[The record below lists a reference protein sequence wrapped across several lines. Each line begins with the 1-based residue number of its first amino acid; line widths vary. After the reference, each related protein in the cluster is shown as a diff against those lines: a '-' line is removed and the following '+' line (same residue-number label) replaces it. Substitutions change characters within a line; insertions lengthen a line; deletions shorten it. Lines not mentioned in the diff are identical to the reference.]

1 MRKFPLKTW
10 LLAGFCLLMPCVLHA
25 AGLGQLQIKSSLGQP
40 LLAEVDLLS
49 VGKDEAG
56 SLNVR
61 LATPEAFRQANLEYS
76 AALIGVRTTIERRPG
91 GQPYVKIVSTRPMNE
106 PFVDMLLELSWS
118 QGKLLREYTVLVDPP
133 NYAPPTAAVATA
145 PLIVPPV
152 VPAQS
157 TSTPITPVA
166 PAEPAP
172 ALPEAAPPVTAGA
185 EAPAAP
191 QDTQAPP
198 PAPEPQMAA
207 PAAPAPIPAM
217 RPAPA
222 PKPAMAQEYTTKRGD
237 TLFKVANT
245 VKPDGITTEQMLVS
259 LFRNNPDA
267 FEGKNMNRLKAG
279 RILRV
284 PDEEQAQDL
293 TPAQAMKEVH
303 VQTANWNAYR
313 ARLAEAAGE
322 APAQVTG
329 PASSGKITTVEQA
342 APGKP
347 VAKDVLK
354 LSSGGGKGTAE
365 DRVHALEEESA
376 SRQKALD
383 EANARIVELQKNI
396 DDMKRLI
403 DLKGPVPA
411 AAPAQPAKPAV
422 PDIHAVPA
430 ATPPAA
436 PTPAPAAAD
445 AAKGATSPATPPA
458 AAPDAAMPPAEPKP
472 PKPKKPK
479 VVAPPPPPPSLV
491 DEIMGN
497 PMYLGGI
504 ALALVALGGG
514 GYFAMKKR
522 GGGSGEPKPKKDK
535 KDKKDKKGK
544 KGADDANS
552 APGVGV
558 PSDLMSQTLAM
569 PAALANDDVDAI
581 DEADLYLNF
590 GRDVQ
595 AEEVL
600 KEALEKNPKN
610 EKAEL
615 KLLQIYAG
623 RKDATGFEKIANQLH
638 EQTGGEGENWAK
650 AAAMG
655 YALDAANPLYAAGA
669 SAGPAAAAGGA
680 GGVDL
685 DFDLDLSGGA
695 GGGDSPTTTAVD
707 LETGAGAAL
716 EKTMVFQPGELTQEV
731 HDITN
736 DSGLSRSTP
745 VPDFTLNA
753 PGATA
758 AGLAPSPSLDVSMPD
773 ITLDAPDEN
782 ATAVTDVALDTGGI
796 GQGGN
801 MIDFSLDAP
810 GSGDATA
817 SGLEATDVGAAPA
830 LDPDFKLDL
839 GGLGGT
845 APAAEP
851 ALPDLNLGDIKLDMD
866 APAAAAASTT
876 GGQAKDERWF
886 DVQTKFDLAKAYQE
900 MGDKDGAR
908 EILQEVIK
916 EGDGGQKAEAQKL
929 LDTL

>member
-61 LATPEAFRQANLEYS
+61 LASPEAFRQANLEYS

-133 NYAPPTAAVATA
+133 NYAPPSTAVATA

-152 VPAQS
+152 VTAQS

-166 PAEPAP
+166 PVAPAEPAAP
-172 ALPEAAPPVTAGA
+172 APEAVPPVTAGA
-185 EAPAAP
+185 ETPAPEE
-191 QDTQAPP
+191 TQTPP

-207 PAAPAPIPAM
+207 PAPSAPAM

-222 PKPAMAQEYTTKRGD
+222 PRPAMAQEYTTKHGD

-284 PDEEQAQDL
+284 PDEDQAQDL
-293 TPAQAMKEVH
+293 TPAQAVKEVH

-322 APAQVTG
+322 APAQEAG
-329 PASSGKITTVEQA
+329 PAASGKITTVEQA
-342 APGKP
+342 TPGKP
-347 VAKDVLK
+347 EAKDVLK
-354 LSSGGGKGTAE
+354 LSGGGKGTAD

-383 EANARIVELQKNI
+383 EANARITQLQKNI
-396 DDMKRLI
+396 DDMKHLLE
-403 DLKGPVPA
+403 LKGQVPA
-411 AAPAQPAKPAV
+411 APATPAQPATPAV

-430 ATPPAA
+430 VTPPV
-436 PTPAPAAAD
+436 TPAPAVPD
-445 AAKGATSPATPPA
+445 AAKATTPPATPPA
-458 AAPDAAMPPAEPKP
+458 AATDAATPPAEPPKP
-472 PKPKKPK
+472 PQPKKPK
-479 VVAPPPPPPSLV
+479 IVAPPPPPPGLL
-491 DEIMGN
+491 DTIMGN
-497 PMYLGGI
+497 PVYLGGI
-504 ALALVALGGG
+504 ALALVVLGGG

-522 GGGSGEPKPKKDK
+522 GGGSGEPKPAKKDK

-544 KGADDANS
+544 RGADDANS

-623 RKDATGFEKIANQLH
+623 RKDATGFENIAKRLH

-669 SAGPAAAAGGA
+669 SASPAAAAGGA
-680 GGVDL
+680 SGVDL

-695 GGGDSPTTTAVD
+695 GGDSPTTTAVD

-758 AGLAPSPSLDVSMPD
+758 AGLTPAPSLDVSMPD

-817 SGLEATDVGAAPA
+817 SGLEATDVTAAPA

-839 GGLGGT
+839 GGLGAA

-866 APAAAAASTT
+866 APAAPAASTT